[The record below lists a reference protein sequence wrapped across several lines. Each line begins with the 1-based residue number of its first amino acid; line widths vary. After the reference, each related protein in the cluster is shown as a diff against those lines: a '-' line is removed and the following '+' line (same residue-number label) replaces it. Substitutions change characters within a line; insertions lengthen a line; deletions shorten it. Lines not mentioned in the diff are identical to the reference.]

1 MGIRSYLGLASNSG
15 SSQSGSTTTRTGGQS
30 SSGPWFGSDRT
41 ASLPEREIH
50 PEPAATD
57 NRGRR
62 LLSPRPAPGTSRDR
76 LGR

>member
-1 MGIRSYLGLASNSG
+1 MGIRSFLGIASNSG
-15 SSQSGSTTTRTGGQS
+15 SSQSGSTTTRTSGQS
-30 SSGPWFGSDRT
+30 DSGPWFSSDANVT
-41 ASLPEREIH
+41 LPEREVH